1 MTRKVILEDNDG
13 EELIPYTNLAT
24 SSEAGRIR
32 PDNSTLTVNA
42 NGVISVNGATG
53 TEIGYLSGVTSAI
66 QAQINNCVHL
76 SGSETITGIKTFSGN
91 GRITKIQNSTVTY
104 NTAPSSDTFTD
115 ISFRDKND
123 YEMGVLEHVRFSNND
138 TAIRLVVKGADG
150 NWSTNLLVGRK
161 ADGTVYTSAPTP
173 SVNDNSSK
181 IATTEHVKNVVSA
194 VQTTLETSIA
204 TKSNDN
210 AVVHLSGSETIT
222 GTKTYSTSPLVPTP
236 VNSSNDT
243 TAATT
248 AFISNKFQVVSAL
261 PASPD
266 SNVFYFI
273 PES

>member
-1 MTRKVILEDNDG
+1 MTKNVILEDADG

-24 SSEAGRIR
+24 SSIAGRVR
-32 PDNSTLTVNA
+32 PDNSTVAVDA
-42 NGVISVNGATG
+42 NGVISVNGVTG
-53 TEIGYLSGVTSAI
+53 GEIGYLSGVTSAI
-66 QAQINNCVHL
+66 QTQINNCVHL
-76 SGSETITGIKTFSGN
+76 SGSETITGVKTFEGSN
-91 GRITKIQNSTVTY
+91 RITALQNSTVTY

-115 ISFRDKND
+115 ISFRDKNG
-123 YEMGVLEHVRFSNND
+123 YEMGVLEHVRFANNN
-138 TAIRLVVKGADG
+138 TAIRLVAKGADG
-150 NWSTNLLVGRK
+150 EWSTSLTVGRR

-181 IATTEHVKNVVSA
+181 IATTEHVKGVVSA

-210 AVVHLSGSETIT
+210 AVVHLSGNETIT
-222 GTKTYSTSPLVPTP
+222 GTKTYSISPLVPTP
-236 VNSSNDT
+236 ANSSNDT

-273 PES
+273 PE